1 MQPEDLANA
10 FATFADK
17 VDLMSDVVDRFNEK
31 LAAFNEKTVEA
42 EETTTRSNEEGE
54 EVVPGE
60 DTVSVPPTAVV
71 EESAEETPNSVLS
84 LIEALSAWKGE

>member
-17 VDLMSDVVDRFNEK
+17 VDLMSDVVSRFNEK

-42 EETTTRSNEEGE
+42 EETTTHSNEE

-71 EESAEETPNSVLS
+71 GETVEETPNSVLS

>member
-31 LAAFNEKTVEA
+31 LASFNEKTVEA
-42 EETTTRSNEEGE
+42 EETTTRPNEEVE
-54 EVVPGE
+54 PGE

-71 EESAEETPNSVLS
+71 EELAEETPNSVLS

>member
-1 MQPEDLANA
+1 MQPEELANA

-42 EETTTRSNEEGE
+42 EETTTRPNEE
-54 EVVPGE
+54 EVVSGE

>member
-17 VDLMSDVVDRFNEK
+17 VDLMSAVVDRFNEK
-31 LAAFNEKTVEA
+31 LAAFNEKSVEA
-42 EETTTRSNEEGE
+42 AEPSTQQTE
-54 EVVPGE
+54 EVVPDE
-60 DTVSVPPTAVV
+60 ASAALPPTAVV
-71 EESAEETPNSVLS
+71 GEMVEETPNSVLS

>member
-17 VDLMSDVVDRFNEK
+17 VDLMSAVVDRFNEK
-31 LAAFNEKTVEA
+31 LTAFNEKVVET
-42 EETTTRSNEEGE
+42 EEPITQSTEEAAP
-54 EVVPGE
+54 VD
-60 DTVSVPPTAVV
+60 DTVAVPPTAVA
-71 EESAEETPNSVLS
+71 EESVEETPNSVLS

>member
-42 EETTTRSNEEGE
+42 EETTIRPNEEG

-71 EESAEETPNSVLS
+71 EESADETPNSVLS

>member
-10 FATFADK
+10 LATFADK

-31 LAAFNEKTVEA
+31 LAVFNEQPVEPV
-42 EETTTRSNEEGE
+42 ETTTRHNEE
-54 EVVPGE
+54 VAPVE

-71 EESAEETPNSVLS
+71 EESVGETPNSVLS